1 METETELET
10 EPLAIFAGQKKCK
23 KSSSLSLSLPLPTCL
38 PSGRA
43 EYGILGNRSPTECTV
58 HRLLFVII
66 PTMHIWQVFAF
77 VFAIFK
83 SIQYFLTTLC
93 GFCHFVL
100 LLSPP
105 RFIGTKHFPSLSC
118 YLLGAV
124 WQVWRIHVEMSAASR
139 HTHTHTPSCIQHKE
153 RNNKKNK
160 RQKKTKPNR
169 AEPRTVGKQWQC
181 LMAPDG
187 WPGLAWLLLRLRLR
201 LRLRLLMVGYGNY
214 TQHTRAHISGNNNSA
229 QEASP
234 GVSFQ

>member
-1 METETELET
+1 MQR
-10 EPLAIFAGQKKCK
+10 IVV
-23 KSSSLSLSLPLPTCL
+23 SLSPSPSLLVFQVD
-38 PSGRA
+38 RA

-105 RFIGTKHFPSLSC
+105 RFIGTKHFPSLPC

-139 HTHTHTPSCIQHKE
+139 HTHTHAH
-153 RNNKKNK
+153 
-160 RQKKTKPNR
+160 TK
-169 AEPRTVGKQWQC
+169 
-181 LMAPDG
+181 L
-187 WPGLAWLLLRLRLR
+187 
-201 LRLRLLMVGYGNY
+201 
-214 TQHTRAHISGNNNSA
+214 HTT
-229 QEASP
+229 
-234 GVSFQ
+234 